1 MFIIYWLGML
11 LLLFGVISFI
21 RISDEDDSREEALK
35 KAALII
41 MMIGALLIGA
51 AQPVLNWNKEQEE
64 MKSDAIRN
72 IIP

>member
-1 MFIIYWLGML
+1 ML

-41 MMIGALLIGA
+41 MMIGALLISA

-64 MKSDAIRN
+64 TKNNAIRN